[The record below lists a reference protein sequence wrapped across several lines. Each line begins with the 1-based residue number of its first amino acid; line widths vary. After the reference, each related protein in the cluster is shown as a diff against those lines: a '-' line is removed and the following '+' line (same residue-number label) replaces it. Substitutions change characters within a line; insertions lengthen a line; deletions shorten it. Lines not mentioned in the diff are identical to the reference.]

1 MLYAII
7 HTVFIL
13 SEYDFWLGGIILIC
27 KIGKIKIFARNI
39 CWDEETGLPK
49 PINGLGTATYG
60 LPDLE
65 IPHPTLGLSVN
76 LSWGEGLWF
85 NEVEL

>member
-1 MLYAII
+1 VYLTI
-7 HTVFIL
+7 TNGWP
-13 SEYDFWLGGIILIC
+13 DKNGD
-27 KIGKIKIFARNI
+27 GKPDPDI
-39 CWDEETGLPK
+39 DDETGLPK